1 MVLALH
7 VYSQP
12 FFAFTSD
19 GSIEGIMTVVVA
31 SISPLLIKNW
41 PKTAKF
47 LTEEERAR
55 VLSRL
60 KRDMDDVED
69 KFEWKYVLQ
78 AFKNPKMY
86 IMVLI
91 YLGANCSTYAIA
103 FFLPTIIENLGYAA
117 ATYLIP

>member
-1 MVLALH
+1 VVLALH
-7 VYSQP
+7 VRFQP
-12 FFAFTSD
+12 FFAFISD
-19 GSIEGIMTVVVA
+19 GSIEGVMTVVIA

-55 VLSRL
+55 VISRL
-60 KRDMDDVED
+60 RQDMNDVED

-103 FFLPTIIENLGYAA
+103 FFLPTIIQNLGYAA
-117 ATYLIP
+117 ATYHIP